1 MYPCNEC
8 LENNWKFK
16 YNNGFITAICQNC
29 GNYIEFKAKK
39 KKKLAVGVM
48 CKCGQAVLTQ
58 KELKFNKKKLK
69 RLYYYTHCYYCSA
82 CKKHFYSDEFKI
94 VNKDYKIDLPKLF

>member
-39 KKKLAVGVM
+39 KKKLAVGVI
-48 CKCGQAVLTQ
+48 CKCGQAVLT
-58 KELKFNKKKLK
+58 
-69 RLYYYTHCYYCSA
+69 
-82 CKKHFYSDEFKI
+82 
-94 VNKDYKIDLPKLF
+94 